1 MKFNIDEVSKV
12 VAVTPS
18 VTLPD
23 IFIKI
28 VTLNNFIRGDVVNLE
43 NRTLEFVYSQ

>member
-23 IFIKI
+23 SFIKI
-28 VTLNNFIRGDVVNLE
+28 VTLNNSIQKRRGESWEQNCEICL
-43 NRTLEFVYSQ
+43 